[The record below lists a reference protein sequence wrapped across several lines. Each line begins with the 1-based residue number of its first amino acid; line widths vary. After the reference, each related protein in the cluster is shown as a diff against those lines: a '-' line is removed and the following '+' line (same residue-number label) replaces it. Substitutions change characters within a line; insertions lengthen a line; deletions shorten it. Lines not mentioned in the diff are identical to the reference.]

1 MERTTKA
8 KKTNKN
14 RKEVRN
20 YGEYSYERVLEL
32 HGIKDTCALDYDR
45 DNER

>member
-1 MERTTKA
+1 MEKKTV

-14 RKEVRN
+14 NTRTTK
-20 YGEYSYERVLEL
+20 YGGEYSYERVLEL